1 MVIRVIDPNNLDC
14 VKLGVYTD
22 ASMCAGAEV
31 AARELVAAL
40 PPSIRTVVLGPNWD
54 VISHIAAGGSHAR
67 AVRVPPLRDKGDL
80 TNWLRVRRELRD
92 LDVLHLNKVD
102 LGSLR
107 YVEAVAHTIRGLA
120 IVSVVH
126 LVQPSTST
134 IARRLSRVLA
144 RRADAVVAVGDTPAI
159 ELAGY
164 LGIAPGAV
172 DVISNAV
179 SGASSTLRTRP
190 SRFTVGVLARFVS
203 HKRVD
208 LLLEAVAKAPGVRL
222 LLGGDGPER
231 ESLEVLAV
239 RLGIQ
244 GRTTFLGW
252 VEPSEVLQSST
263 ILASSSNLESH
274 PISFL
279 QAQHAGLPI
288 VASNVGAV
296 GDIVQHRVNGLLVSA
311 SDSADAYACAIRR
324 LQDDENLLR
333 ELERG
338 AVVSAS
344 AGRADLMASRYV
356 GCYRSAIAR
365 CRKHG
370 VGNA

>member
-1 MVIRVIDPNNLDC
+1 MIDPNNLDC

-54 VISHIAAGGSHAR
+54 VISHIAAGGSHTR
-67 AVRVPPLRDKGDL
+67 AVQVPPLHDKGDL

-102 LGSLR
+102 PGSLR
-107 YVEAVAHTIRGLA
+107 YVEAVAHTTRGLA
-120 IVSVVH
+120 VVSVVH
-126 LVQPSTST
+126 CVQPITSN
-134 IARRLSRVLA
+134 IAHRLCRALA
-144 RRADAVVAVGDTPAI
+144 RRADAVVAVGNAPAI
-159 ELAGY
+159 ELADH
-164 LGIAPGAV
+164 LGIAAGAI
-172 DVISNAV
+172 DVIPNAV
-179 SGASSTLRTRP
+179 SGRSSIPRTRP

-203 HKRVD
+203 RKRVG
-208 LLLEAVAKAPGVRL
+208 LLVEAVAKAPGVQL

-231 ESLEVLAV
+231 EPLEALAV

-244 GRTTFLGW
+244 DRTTFLGW
-252 VEPSEVLQSST
+252 VEPSEVLHYST
-263 ILASSSNLESH
+263 ILASSSDLESH

-279 QAQHAGLPI
+279 EAQHAGLPI

-296 GDIVQHRVNGLLVSA
+296 GDIVQHGLNGLLVSA
-311 SDSADAYACAIRR
+311 GDSAEAYACAIRR
-324 LQDDENLLR
+324 LQDDEDLLG

-344 AGRADLMASRYV
+344 AARPDLMASHYV
-356 GCYRSAIAR
+356 GCYRIAIAR